1 MKERQCQ
8 MLHGNVVVKIT
19 QGLGKTAPGTLQDPT
34 HHVLQAQEV
43 RKVVAEEGEG
53 QGGVDKNKPLPTYSL
68 K

>member
-8 MLHGNVVVKIT
+8 MLHGNVAVKIT

-34 HHVLQAQEV
+34 HHVLQVQEA
-43 RKVVAEEGEG
+43 RKVVAKEVEG
-53 QGGVDKNKPLPTYSL
+53 QGGVGKNKPLPTYSM